1 MRYRDKPQPLKTVG
15 EMLADPEFWYESVQ
29 NWQSE
34 FLSSTVFLVLG
45 IHLRERGSPKSKPVS
60 APDAMT
66 GH

>member
-34 FLSSTVFLVLG
+34 FLSITVFLVL
-45 IHLRERGSPKSKPVS
+45 VS
-60 APDAMT
+60 TCASAARPSQSQSALQT
-66 GH
+66 P